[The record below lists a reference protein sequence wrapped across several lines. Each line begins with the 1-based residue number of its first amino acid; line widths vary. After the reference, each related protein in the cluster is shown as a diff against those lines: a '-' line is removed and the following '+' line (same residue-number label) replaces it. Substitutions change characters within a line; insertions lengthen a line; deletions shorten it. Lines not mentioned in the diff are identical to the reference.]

1 MGVLLFAAVALI
13 GFRLW
18 MRLRETD
25 LAIERLTERVIA
37 LEYERTSE
45 AVPVREGRRVEEA
58 AAGPVPS
65 APVEPPTKPIV
76 QRPVAPPPFVPP
88 QPAAAPPSP
97 QPTLPPSV
105 IEASPAARVRVDTSS
120 ADRDALE
127 SRIGSR
133 WLLYV
138 GVVAIVIGVS
148 YFEKLAIDNHWVS
161 ETWRVMQGG
170 FAGLVL
176 VLAGLRIAKR
186 GYRLYGQILSGTG
199 VAIMYVSTYAAFN
212 FYQLISQPAAFVVMF
227 AITALGAWLA
237 DSQRSQGLALVAV
250 SGGFATPFLL
260 PSATGAEAALFGYD
274 CVLIAGT
281 ILLARRR
288 DWPILNIVS
297 YTFTAVTFLSWA
309 AVFYAAT
316 KYATTELFLTMFGAM
331 FLYALHS
338 SYQSTNPAA
347 KLQRAVLWTAPFGY
361 YLLSVANLFEH
372 SQALLIYL
380 VMLGLVGI
388 IAGSRTNSWVR
399 LLFWFA
405 VAAPLLVWSDTHGG
419 RAWLVGGLAAWAG
432 VYVLNLAG
440 LFEASL
446 GESPFRDADIALLHL
461 NALAAYLGAYVL
473 IEPVRVVACAPLAAA
488 LAILNLG
495 FAFFVKVRQREQALH
510 FVALAAT
517 FITIAIALQFD
528 AAWIT
533 NGWAA
538 EAVLVT
544 WLGLRERRPW
554 LRFAGLTLF
563 AAAVGRL
570 IGAQLSPPSVG
581 ETLLFNVQA
590 LSGLF
595 VSGLAYVLA
604 YLHHRYGSDPAR
616 RTPVAIALVSGPLL
630 LLSVVAREI
639 VAYWQRHVAPPFEP
653 EAHIIAATLVAGAA
667 IAWLGLRRKQE
678 WVRFIGGAI
687 IAAAAFALFSLQ
699 LNAAPAGYVALAN
712 GRVATGVV
720 AVLILY
726 GLVVLHRRLGQ
737 HIPPLPVNI
746 ALLTMAASLL
756 TLSLLTSEI
765 DAFWAIRGAARVW
778 SGTREGLQSVAWAGI
793 GGFLIWYGLS
803 ARRWW
808 SRGVGVMLL
817 VVAIYRLVWLHF
829 ANPPAG
835 YTILLNG
842 RVLTSVVVI
851 AVLYGLAHV
860 YSLAVDPEEG
870 RSSPAT
876 ALRLV
881 ANALTITLLTSEIT
895 AYWHVFDARQVS
907 RSASSDMHFAR
918 EMMLS
923 ITWAVYATILVI
935 VGLFRKYAPIRYFA
949 MTVFAVTIVKVFAI
963 DLAEL
968 DRIYRVL
975 SIIGLG
981 VTLLLTSYL
990 YQRLSAEARQG

>member
-18 MRLRETD
+18 MRLREAD
-25 LAIERLTERVIA
+25 LAIEKLTERVIA
-37 LEYERTSE
+37 LEHARPNHAAPVAERHI
-45 AVPVREGRRVEEA
+45 VEEA
-58 AAGPVPS
+58 IAPAAP
-65 APVEPPTKPIV
+65 APPKPAEPPASPIV
-76 QRPVAPPPFVPP
+76 QR
-88 QPAAAPPSP
+88 QPSVTSRSSAVAAPAEQPSP
-97 QPTLPPSV
+97 
-105 IEASPAARVRVDTSS
+105 
-120 ADRDALE
+120 DRDGLE
-127 SRIGSR
+127 SRIGAR

-138 GVVAIVIGVS
+138 GVAAIVIGVS

-161 ETWRVMQGG
+161 EAWRVIQGG
-170 FAGLVL
+170 IAGLVL
-176 VLAGLRIAKR
+176 VVAGLRIAKKS
-186 GYRLYGQILSGTG
+186 YRLYGQILSGAG

-212 FYQLISQPAAFVVMF
+212 FYQLIGHPAAFVLMF
-227 AITALGAWLA
+227 AITAVGAWLA

-260 PSATGAEAALFGYD
+260 PSATGAEVALFGYD

-288 DWPILNIVS
+288 DWPILNTVS
-297 YTFTAVTFLSWA
+297 YAFTAVTFLSWA

-316 KYATTELFLTMFGAM
+316 KYATTELFLTMFCGM
-331 FLYALHS
+331 FLYALRS
-338 SYQSTNPAA
+338 SYQSANRSAT
-347 KLQRAVLWTAPFGY
+347 LQRAVLWTAPAGY
-361 YLLSVANLFEH
+361 YVLSLANLFDH

-380 VMLGLVGI
+380 VMLALVGV

-399 LLFWFA
+399 LIFWVA
-405 VAAPLLVWSDTHGG
+405 AAAPLLVWSDTHGG
-419 RAWLVGGLAAWAG
+419 RTWLMGGLAAWAG

-440 LFEASL
+440 VFEASP
-446 GESPFRDADIALLHL
+446 GHSKFRDADIALLHL
-461 NALAAYLGAYVL
+461 NALAAYLGAYLL

-488 LAILNLG
+488 LALLNLG
-495 FAFFVKVRQREQALH
+495 FAFFVRARQREQALH

-517 FITIAIALQFD
+517 FVTIAIVLQFD

-544 WLGLRERRPW
+544 WLGLRERRLW
-554 LRFAGLTLF
+554 LRCAGLTLF

-570 IGAQLSPPSVG
+570 AGAQWASPSVG
-581 ETLLFNVQA
+581 EFLLLNAQA

-595 VSGLAYVLA
+595 ISGLAYVLA
-604 YLHHRYGSDPAR
+604 YLHHRYVSEPAR
-616 RTPVAIALVSGPLL
+616 KTPVAIALVSGWLL
-630 LLSVVAREI
+630 LLSVAAREI

-653 EAHIIAATLVAGAA
+653 DAQVIAATLVAGAA
-667 IAWLGLRRKQE
+667 IAWVGLRRKQE
-678 WVRFIGGAI
+678 WVRFCGGGI
-687 IAAAAFALFSLQ
+687 VTAAVFALFALQ
-699 LNAAPAGYVALAN
+699 LGAAPAGYVAVLN
-712 GRVATGVV
+712 GRVAAGAV

-726 GLVVLHRRLGQ
+726 GLVVLHRRLGH
-737 HIPPLPVNI
+737 HIPQLPVNL
-746 ALLTMAASLL
+746 ALLTTAASLL

-765 DAFWAIRGAARVW
+765 DAFWAGRGAAQAW

-808 SRGVGVMLL
+808 SRGVGVTLL
-817 VVAIYRLVWLHF
+817 VVAVYRLVWLHF
-829 ANPPAG
+829 ADPPAG
-835 YTILLNG
+835 YTTLLNG
-842 RVLTSVVVI
+842 RVLTSLAVI
-851 AVLYGLAHV
+851 AVLYGLAHLYEGDTLKGV
-860 YSLAVDPEEG
+860 PFSAEAADGVEPEEG
-870 RSSPAT
+870 RTMPAT

-881 ANALTITLLTSEIT
+881 ANALTVTLLTSEIG
-895 AYWHVFDARQVS
+895 AYWHVFDTRQVS

-918 EMMLS
+918 EVMLS
-923 ITWAVYATILVI
+923 ITWAVYATILIV
-935 VGLFRKYAPIRYFA
+935 VGLFRRYAPIRYFA
-949 MTVFAVTIVKVFAI
+949 MTLFAVTIVKVFAI

-981 VTLLLTSYL
+981 ITLLLTSFL
-990 YQRLSAEARQG
+990 YQKLSAERTTRDVEMP